1 MTSRSGVR
9 AVPRTPAVSASAPGE
24 HRGTGRGVL
33 CSRDLAVDLDAHLV
47 LVGDRPLTLP
57 HKELGILAV
66 LVGAAGRVVARRE
79 IIDQVWGPRGAPA
92 KSLDVHIRRLR
103 RRIEPDPHRPRYIRT
118 VRGFGYIIDVVAP
131 PAGASGP
138 AVPRNERA

>member
-1 MTSRSGVR
+1 MPH
-9 AVPRTPAVSASAPGE
+9 APPVSALAPSE
-24 HRGTGRGVL
+24 HSGTGRGVL
-33 CSRDLAVDLDAHLV
+33 CARDLVVDLDAHLV
-47 LVGDRPLTLP
+47 LVSDRPLTLP
-57 HKELGILAV
+57 HKELGILVV
-66 LVGAAGRVVARRE
+66 LVGAAGRVVARQE

-118 VRGFGYIIDVVAP
+118 VRGFGYVVDTVAP

-138 AVPRNERA
+138 AVSCDERAVVHRIRAC